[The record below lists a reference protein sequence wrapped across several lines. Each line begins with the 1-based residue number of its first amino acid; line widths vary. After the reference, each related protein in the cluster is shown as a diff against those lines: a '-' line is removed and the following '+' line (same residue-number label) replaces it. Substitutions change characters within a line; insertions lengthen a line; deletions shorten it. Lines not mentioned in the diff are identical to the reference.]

1 MTDGKR
7 ADFLVELGTEEMPPT
22 ALRQLR
28 DAFSEKLAA
37 LLGDNRLAFAGV
49 QPYATPRRLGVL
61 VRELALAQPDEDL
74 VLKGPPVNVAYK
86 DGELTQAGI
95 AFAAKCGVDPAELR
109 QQETDKGAW
118 LVCETRKAGEAAAA
132 LLPGIVQAALDGLPV
147 PRRMRWGD
155 GDAEFVRPVH
165 WLVMLHGDAVVAGE
179 VLGISAGSATRG
191 HRFHAPGDLAI
202 TDPAE
207 YAALLRDKGCVIADF
222 DARREMV
229 VEGVLAAAKK
239 AGGSPVADAALYDE
253 VTALA
258 EWPVALVGSFD
269 EEYLSLP
276 REVLVATLQNHQRY
290 FPVEKDDGALLP
302 RFVFVAN
309 LESAN
314 PEQVIDGNERVV
326 TPRLADAAFFWRSDR
341 KRPLADRIESLRQVV
356 YQQGLG
362 SVYDKSVRVAEL
374 ATMLAD
380 AAGEPAAES
389 ARAAMLSKCDLV
401 CDMVGEFPELQGI
414 VGAYYAAAD
423 GEPADVAS
431 AIREHYAPRF
441 AGDGLPETRAGQWV
455 AIADKLD
462 TLAGIFALGKR
473 PSGNRDPFG
482 LRRSALGLVRIIIEK
497 RVECDLVAA
506 IRHAVQAQPCDAD
519 ADSAVIMDDL
529 YDYITER
536 MRSYYLEQ
544 AGGYSNEIFE
554 SVLAREPHSL
564 LDFDARMGAVLSF
577 VGDDAAISL
586 AAANK
591 RIANIL
597 RKAGDDSNAELNPAL
612 LEDPAEKALYDALLG
627 ARQDVAPLLEK
638 RDYARALERLA
649 GLREVVDR
657 FFDDVLVMA
666 DDDAVRRNRLALLA
680 ELRGVFLNIAD
691 VSCLSIG

>member
-1 MTDGKR
+1 MTAGKS

-37 LLGDNRLAFAGV
+37 LLHDSRLSFTAI
-49 QPYATPRRLGVL
+49 QSYATPRRLGLL
-61 VRELALAQPDEDL
+61 VEGLALAQPDEDL
-74 VLKGPPVNVAYK
+74 VLKGPPVSVAYK

-95 AFAAKCGVDPAELR
+95 AFANKCGVDPAELQ

-118 LVCETRKAGEAAAA
+118 LMCETRKAGEPAAA
-132 LLPGIVQAALDGLPV
+132 LLPGIVQAALDSLPI
-147 PRRMRWGD
+147 PRRMRWGA
-155 GDAEFVRPVH
+155 GEAEFVRPVH
-165 WLVMLHGDAVVAGE
+165 WLVMLHGNQVVAGD
-179 VLGISAGSATRG
+179 VLGISAGFATRG
-191 HRFHAPGDLAI
+191 HRFHAPADLPI
-202 TDPAE
+202 DNPAD
-207 YAALLRDKGCVIADF
+207 YAALLHDKGWVIADF
-222 DARREMV
+222 DARRKV
-229 VEGVLAAAKK
+229 VVDGVLAAAGR
-239 AGGSPVADAALYDE
+239 AGGSPVADDALYDE

-258 EWPVALVGSFD
+258 EWPVALVGAFD
-269 EEYLSLP
+269 KEYLSLP
-276 REVLVATLQNHQRY
+276 REVIVATLQNHQRY
-290 FPVEKDDGALLP
+290 FPIEGDDGSLLP
-302 RFVFVAN
+302 RFAFVAN
-309 LESAN
+309 LESAD

-326 TPRLADAAFFWRSDR
+326 TPRLADAAFFWKSDR
-341 KRPLADRIESLRQVV
+341 RRPLAARIDSLKQVV

-362 SVYDKSVRVAEL
+362 SIYDKSVRVADL
-374 ATMLAD
+374 ATMLAEARD
-380 AAGEPAAES
+380 ESPANS
-389 ARAAMLSKCDLV
+389 ARAALLSKCDLV

-423 GEPADVAS
+423 GEPAEVAG

-441 AGDGLPETRAGQWV
+441 AGDVLPETRAGQWV

-462 TLAGIFALGKR
+462 SLAGIFALGKK

-506 IRHAVQAQPCDAD
+506 IRHAVQAQPCDTAAD
-519 ADSAVIMDDL
+519 GAVIMDDL

-536 MRSYYLEQ
+536 MRAYYLEQ
-544 AGGYSNEIFE
+544 SAGYSNEIFE
-554 SVLAREPHSL
+554 SVLVREPHSL
-564 LDFDARMGAVLSF
+564 LDFDARMGAVLEF
-577 VGDDAAISL
+577 VGDDAAVSL

-612 LEDPAEKALYDALLG
+612 LEEPAEAALYEALLS
-627 ARQDVAPLLEK
+627 ARQAVAPLLEA
-638 RDYARALERLA
+638 RDYAAALARLA
-649 GLREVVDR
+649 DLREVVDK

>member
-1 MTDGKR
+1 MTANNC

-28 DAFSEKLAA
+28 DAFAEKLAA
-37 LLGDNRLAFAGV
+37 LLQDNRLGFAAV
-49 QPYATPRRLGVL
+49 ESYATPRRLGL
-61 VRELALAQPDEDL
+61 VVRGLALAQPDEDL
-74 VLKGPPVNVAYK
+74 VMKGPPVSVAYK

-95 AFAAKCGVDPAELR
+95 AFASKCGIDPSLLQ
-109 QQETDKGAW
+109 QQESDKGSW
-118 LVCETRKAGEAAAA
+118 LVFETRKAGESAAA
-132 LLPGIVQAALDGLPV
+132 LLPGIVQAALDGLPI
-147 PRRMRWGD
+147 PRRMRWGA

-165 WLVMLHGDAVVAGE
+165 WLVMLHGKDVVKGE
-179 VLGISAGSATRG
+179 VLGISAGAATRG
-191 HRFHAPGDLAI
+191 HRFHAP
-202 TDPAE
+202 AE
-207 YAALLRDKGCVIADF
+207 IGIANAADYAALLLDKGRVIADF
-222 DARREMV
+222 DARREVV
-229 VEGVLAAAKK
+229 VEGVLAAAGS
-239 AGGSPVADAALYDE
+239 AGGRPVADDALYDE
-253 VTALA
+253 VTALT

-269 EEYLSLP
+269 KEHLALP
-276 REVLVATLQNHQRY
+276 REVIVATLQNHQRY
-290 FPVEKDDGALLP
+290 FPIEKDDGSLLP

-309 LESAN
+309 LESAD
-314 PEQVIDGNERVV
+314 PGQVIDGNERVV
-326 TPRLADAAFFWRSDR
+326 TPRLADAAFFWSSDR
-341 KRPLADRIESLRQVV
+341 KRPLAARIDSLRQVV

-362 SVYDKSVRVAEL
+362 SIYDKSVRVAEL
-374 ATMLAD
+374 ATMLAVSRD
-380 AAGEPAAES
+380 ESPDHS

-401 CDMVGEFPELQGI
+401 CDMVGEFPELQGV

-423 GEPADVAS
+423 GEPADVAQ

-462 TLAGIFALGKR
+462 SLAGIFALGKK

-482 LRRSALGLVRIIIEK
+482 LRRSALGLVRIIVEK

-506 IRHAVQAQPCDAD
+506 IRHAVEAQPCDSD

-536 MRSYYLEQ
+536 MRAYYVEQ
-544 AGGYSNEIFE
+544 TAGYSNEIFE

-564 LDFDARMGAVLSF
+564 LDFDARMRAVLEF
-577 VGDDAAISL
+577 VADDAAISL
-586 AAANK
+586 AGANK

-597 RKAGDDSNAELNPAL
+597 RKAGDDSNAGLNPAL
-612 LEDPAEKALYDALLG
+612 LEEPAEAALYEALTS
-627 ARQDVAPLLEK
+627 ARRDIAPLLET
-638 RDYARALERLA
+638 REYAAALGRLA
-649 GLREVVDR
+649 GLRGVVDR

>member
-1 MTDGKR
+1 MTTQKS

-28 DAFSEKLAA
+28 DAFAEKIIS
-37 LLGDNRLAFAGV
+37 LLQDSNLTFAGT
-49 QPYATPRRLGVL
+49 QPYASPRRLGLL
-61 VRELALAQPDEDL
+61 VADLACAQPDEDL
-74 VLKGPPVNVAYK
+74 VLKGPPVSVAYK
-86 DGELTQAGI
+86 NGKLTQAGI
-95 AFAAKCGVDPAELR
+95 AFATKCGVDASELK
-109 QQETDKGAW
+109 QEESDKGAW
-118 LVCETRKAGEAAAA
+118 LICETRKTGQPAAD
-132 LLPGIVQAALDGLPV
+132 LLPGIVQAALDSLPI
-147 PRRMRWGD
+147 PRRMRWGA
-155 GDAEFVRPVH
+155 GEAEFVRPVH
-165 WLVMLHGDAVVAGE
+165 WLVMLHGDEVVAGD
-179 VLGISAGSATRG
+179 VLGVSAGASTRG
-191 HRFHAPGDLAI
+191 HRFHAPGELPI
-202 TDPAE
+202 TRPSD
-207 YAALLRDKGCVIADF
+207 YAAVLRKQGRVVADF
-222 DARREMV
+222 DERRELV
-229 VEGVLAAAKK
+229 IAGVIAAAAG
-239 AGGSPVADAALYDE
+239 AGGRPVTDDALYDE
-253 VTALA
+253 VTALT
-258 EWPVALVGSFD
+258 EWPVALVGSFAED
-269 EEYLSLP
+269 YLALP

-290 FPVEKDDGALLP
+290 FPIESDDGALLP
-302 RFVFVAN
+302 RFAFVAN
-309 LESAN
+309 LESTD
-314 PEQVIDGNERVV
+314 PEKVIDGNERVV
-326 TPRLADAAFFWRSDR
+326 TPRLADAAFFWASDR
-341 KRPLADRIESLRQVV
+341 KRPLAARLDSLKQVV

-362 SVYDKSVRVAEL
+362 SIYEKSVRVAEL
-374 ATMLAD
+374 ATMLAEARD
-380 AAGEPAAES
+380 ESPAES

-401 CDMVGEFPELQGI
+401 CDMVSEFPELQGI

-423 GEPADVAS
+423 GEPAEVAR

-441 AGDGLPETRAGQWV
+441 AGDDLPETRAGQWV

-462 TLAGIFALGKR
+462 SLAGIFALGKK

-506 IRHAVQAQPCDAD
+506 IRHAVQAQPCDTT

-536 MRSYYLEQ
+536 MRAYYLEQ
-544 AGGYSNEIFE
+544 SAGYSNEIFE

-564 LDFDARMGAVLSF
+564 LDFDARMRAVLEF

-597 RKAGDDSNAELNPAL
+597 RKAGDDSNAELSPAL
-612 LEDPAEKALYDALLG
+612 LEEPAEAALYEALLG
-627 ARQDVAPLLEK
+627 ARQAVAPLLET
-638 RDYARALERLA
+638 RDYAAALSRLA
-649 GLREVVDR
+649 DLREVVDR